1 MYELTE
7 EQEDWFRA
15 EERNRQKELIEK
27 IRSNAQKH
35 YDQNEENYQSAGSP
49 GSYRA
54 MSKWQD
60 ILDVCSMAA
69 ASLETEC
76 SRCRQR
82 YRNGKILAQ
91 QLKDQKAAGQEKI
104 DIDKAI
110 ELILTVAS

>member
-1 MYELTE
+1 M
-7 EQEDWFRA
+7 
-15 EERNRQKELIEK
+15 N
-27 IRSNAQKH
+27 
-35 YDQNEENYQSAGSP
+35 
-49 GSYRA
+49 
-54 MSKWQD
+54 KWQD
-60 ILDVCSMAA
+60 LLDVCSMAA
-69 ASLETEC
+69 ESLETEC

>member
-7 EQEDWFRA
+7 EQEDQFRS
-15 EERNRQKELIEK
+15 EERNRRRELIEK

-54 MSKWQD
+54 MNKWRD
-60 ILDVCSMAA
+60 LMDVCDMAME
-69 ASLETEC
+69 SLETEC

-82 YRNGKILAQ
+82 YRNGKIFEQ
-91 QLKDQKAAGQEKI
+91 QLKDRKTAGQEKI
-104 DIDKAI
+104 DIDEAI
-110 ELILTVAS
+110 ELIRTVAS

>member
-1 MYELTE
+1 MYEHTE
-7 EQEDWFRA
+7 EQEDRFRSQ
-15 EERNRQKELIEK
+15 ERNRQRELIEK

-60 ILDVCSMAA
+60 LLDVCSMAE

-76 SRCRQR
+76 SRCQQR
-82 YRNGKILAQ
+82 YRNGKHFAQ
-91 QLKDQKAAGQEKI
+91 QLKARKADGANQI
-104 DIDKAI
+104 DIDEAI
-110 ELILTVAS
+110 NLILTVAS

>member
-7 EQEDWFRA
+7 EQEDQFRSQ
-15 EERNRQKELIEK
+15 EHNRQRELIEK

-54 MSKWQD
+54 MNKWRD
-60 ILDVCSMAA
+60 LLDVCSMAA
-69 ASLETEC
+69 ESLETEC

-82 YRNGKILAQ
+82 YQTSKILAR
-91 QLKDQKAAGQEKI
+91 QLKDRKAAGQEKI
-104 DIDKAI
+104 DIDEAI
-110 ELILTVAS
+110 ELILTVAL